1 MLYNPNI
8 LEFWQVLMGKRRL
21 SNLRKE
27 RRDKN
32 SNDSKPGRVL
42 EQGMF
47 DELLVPHGFK
57 GDFRGIV
64 NIFSFLDDE

>member
-27 RRDKN
+27 RRDK
-32 SNDSKPGRVL
+32 SSTDSKPSRVL
-42 EQGMF
+42 EQGVF
-47 DELLVPHGFK
+47 DELLVPRGFK
-57 GDFRGIV
+57 GNFRGTV
-64 NIFSFLDDE
+64 TVLQSTH